1 MAKLTYLGHSA
12 FLLELDGKRI
22 VIDPFIT
29 GNPKAPIKVDDLKD
43 IDLVVLT
50 HGHGDHLGDAI
61 QILKNNPKA
70 KVVAIFELANY
81 VAEQIGDPNRAIG
94 GNMGGPMLVD
104 DLKIALVPATHSS
117 PYGAPTGVVIMGEEG
132 RVYHAG
138 DTGITMDMKLIGE
151 IYKPHIALLPIG
163 GHFTMD
169 PVEAA
174 KAVELIQPKVAIPMH
189 WGTFPVL
196 YGKPEEFKGLV
207 EKKCLPTEVVILQ
220 PGETYEFSF
229 KEG

>member
-12 FLLELDGKRI
+12 FLLEMDGKRI

-29 GNPKAPIKVDDLKD
+29 GNPMSPVKAGDLKD

-61 QILKNNPKA
+61 TILKNNPKA

-81 VAEQIGDPNRAIG
+81 VAEQIGDASRAIG

-104 DLKIALVPATHSS
+104 GLKIALTPAAHSS
-117 PYGAPTGVVIMGEEG
+117 PYGSPTGVVIIGKEG

-138 DTGITMDMKLIGE
+138 DTGIFATMQLIGE
-151 IYKPHIALLPIG
+151 IYKPHVALLPIG

-169 PVEAA
+169 PVEAG
-174 KAVELIQPKVAIPMH
+174 KAVELIKPKVAIPMH
-189 WGTFPVL
+189 YGTFPVL
-196 YGKPEEFKGLV
+196 YGKPEEFAEEVKKRGLD
-207 EKKCLPTEVVILQ
+207 TQVVILK
-220 PGETYEFSF
+220 PGESYEFKF
-229 KEG
+229 ED